1 MINVSFKGKIFEIEE
16 GTKAIDFVK
25 LYADVDIRDVMAC
38 KISNEVKSLYDA
50 TLKRDCSFEIVDNTT
65 ADGSRIYVRGL
76 TFIMLK
82 AFEEVFPNIKITVNY
97 SLGHSVYC
105 EAENGIEITE
115 DMISKVEKRMREIVE
130 EDIEFE
136 KKVLFIDEAKALY
149 EKDGREDKLGI
160 IANRMKSHV
169 SVYSCGDTINYF
181 YGVMPLSTGYIKY
194 FDILTYENGFIIV
207 YPRRSN
213 PTEVQKIKTTK
224 KLYATFDEYD
234 KLHKILN
241 VSNVAELNAWIKSG
255 KIAELIRISEALH
268 EKKIANIADMIAND
282 RDKKIVL
289 IAGPSSS
296 GKTTF
301 AQRLGIQLR
310 VNGIDAVTLSM
321 DNYFVNRVDNPKDEN
336 GNYDFECL
344 EAIDVKLF
352 NEQLTALL
360 NGEEVSL
367 PEFDFTTGTRTYPG
381 KMAKLGENQVLVI
394 EGIHGL
400 NEKLTASVPRKNKF
414 KIYISALTA
423 LNIDDYNR
431 ISTTDSRLLRRMLRD
446 SKYRSHPAI
455 ATLKM
460 WPSVRR
466 GEEKYIFPF
475 QEEAD
480 VMFNSSLVYE
490 IAALKTYVEPLLA
503 AVGRDDPAFS
513 EAKRLYEFLGYFL
526 PIEKDDIPINSI
538 IREFIGGGCFYR

>member
-1 MINVSFKGKIFEIEE
+1 
-16 GTKAIDFVK
+16 
-25 LYADVDIRDVMAC
+25 
-38 KISNEVKSLYDA
+38 
-50 TLKRDCSFEIVDNTT
+50 
-65 ADGSRIYVRGL
+65 
-76 TFIMLK
+76 
-82 AFEEVFPNIKITVNY
+82 
-97 SLGHSVYC
+97 
-105 EAENGIEITE
+105 
-115 DMISKVEKRMREIVE
+115 
-130 EDIEFE
+130 
-136 KKVLFIDEAKALY
+136 
-149 EKDGREDKLGI
+149 
-160 IANRMKSHV
+160 MKSHV
-169 SVYSCGDTINYF
+169 SVYACGETINYF
-181 YGVMPLSTGYIKY
+181 YGVMPLSTGVIKY
-194 FDILTYENGFIIV
+194 FDIMNYEKGFIIV

-213 PTEVQKIKTTK
+213 PTVVEKIAETK
-224 KLYATFDEYD
+224 KLYTTFDDYD
-234 KLHKILN
+234 RLHKALN
-241 VSNVAELNAWIKSG
+241 VANVSELNAWVKSG
-255 KIAELIRISEALH
+255 KIADLIRISEALH
-268 EKKIANIADMIAND
+268 EKKLANIADMIASD
-282 RDKKIVL
+282 REKRIVL

-310 VNGIDAVTLSM
+310 VNGIEAVTLSM
-321 DNYFVNRVDNPKDEN
+321 DNYFVNRDEN
-336 GNYDFECL
+336 PRDEDGNYDFECL

-367 PEFDFTTGTRTYPG
+367 PTFDFATGTRQY
-381 KMAKLGENQVLVI
+381 LGNFARLKENQVLVI

-400 NEKLTASVPRKNKF
+400 NEKLTESIPRSKKF

-446 SKYRSHPAI
+446 SKYRSHSAT

-466 GEEKYIFPF
+466 GEEKYIFPY

-490 IAALKTYVEPLLA
+490 IAVLKTYVEPLLA
-503 AVGRDDPAFS
+503 DVGRDEPEFS